1 MYGKVGVQSLS
12 DGAGGPIRIDARGN
26 ISTARGGKYSEATL
40 AGRMFAVANQAAV
53 ITTAA
58 MALTY
63 TGLAVCNPLTSGKKA
78 IIHGF
83 SYGVGIAVPVATSIG
98 IMAGTGCAAATAI
111 IAIQNR
117 LVGGGDTTAM
127 VADDAVVFTAA
138 PVLHQLVAIGWEEAV
153 TAGSLSGPHGVD
165 LDGSL
170 ILMPGAFVAA
180 YTSEIVTGA
189 ALLFSFLWEEVDV

>member
-1 MYGKVGVQSLS
+1 MYGKTEAGVGLPVLVDSSGKL
-12 DGAGGPIRIDARGN
+12 I
-26 ISTARGGKYSEATL
+26 TAKGGKHTEATL

-53 ITTAA
+53 VTTAA

-78 IIHGF
+78 IMHGF

-117 LVGGGDTTAM
+117 LVGGGDDTAM

-138 PVLHQLVAIGWEEAV
+138 PVLHQLVATGWEEAV
-153 TAGSLSGPHGVD
+153 TAGSLSGPHWVD

-170 ILMPGAFVAA
+170 VLMPGAFVAA
-180 YTSEIVTGA
+180 YTSEIVTAA
-189 ALLFSFLWEEVDV
+189 ALLFSFLWEEIDV